1 MGKPKKVSRGMAR
14 RPGQG
19 RPSKQQNPFALSV
32 ATAAP
37 ISTSTIVGSTVGLQ
51 MRSINDRELGAGINV
66 SGSEVFCSVGAGTTN
81 TSSGIL
87 VPQGGVVTALHT
99 MMIGP
104 AAAYA
109 YNGATGVSSD
119 LAVLGISY
127 VHHRFTKLRF
137 RYVPSCPT
145 STLGNLTFA
154 FSSDIRSSCW
164 NGAGTRPSNIT
175 TAQLSKLMYS
185 VQTVPWQ
192 ACSITINLP
201 PRSSAGYF
209 CATAQAFAYTADAS
223 TTLVQGALST
233 PTFAE
238 SLHDF
243 QGAFWGQSDSSTLAA
258 GIILGKIVLDYSVDM
273 FSRGALPAGSGG
285 VSLMSDSTF
294 GLRSPDEKDIA
305 AIEYLRSRR
314 TAQAASAAAA
324 VAPRATLNNTDPRAC
339 LCDVTWVNGT
349 QVSATNP
356 VPINISQVGGSNDPT
371 TYSMLQVDVRKA
383 GNSAVYATNN
393 GLNTHS
399 V

>member
-1 MGKPKKVSRGMAR
+1 
-14 RPGQG
+14 
-19 RPSKQQNPFALSV
+19 
-32 ATAAP
+32 
-37 ISTSTIVGSTVGLQ
+37 
-51 MRSINDRELGAGINV
+51 
-66 SGSEVFCSVGAGTTN
+66 
-81 TSSGIL
+81 
-87 VPQGGVVTALHT
+87 
-99 MMIGP
+99 
-104 AAAYA
+104 
-109 YNGATGVSSD
+109 
-119 LAVLGISY
+119 
-127 VHHRFTKLRF
+127 
-137 RYVPSCPT
+137 
-145 STLGNLTFA
+145 
-154 FSSDIRSSCW
+154 
-164 NGAGTRPSNIT
+164 
-175 TAQLSKLMYS
+175 MYS